1 MLLTEL
7 GKQRA
12 LRADFEKRLA
22 DLEAQKYRMAELEE
36 QQARLAGEN
45 TMLKHMLAEARAK
58 QDELTHKT
66 EGVLKLLYHMF
77 VSTVRLLSQSTISRE
92 VICFLLGWQTYP

>member
-66 EGVLKLLYHMF
+66 AYRCIYNSK
-77 VSTVRLLSQSTISRE
+77 
-92 VICFLLGWQTYP
+92 